1 MFNLKKKHQELTS
14 LSDELMDIKYELIEA
29 QRYYLNHPEDHIP
42 AFTDKSAAPQ
52 RFEQTQ
58 ALIAKVDE
66 RFWSINSQLQERKY
80 KIFNRK

>member
-29 QRYYLNHPEDHIP
+29 QRYYLNHPEEHIP

-58 ALIAKVDE
+58 DLIAKVDK
-66 RFWSINSQLQERKY
+66 RFWSINSQLQERKE
-80 KIFNRK
+80 